1 MSEFVKISG
10 FSELEQAM
18 QQFPIR
24 VEKNIASGMV
34 RAGAVVIQKE
44 ASQRAP
50 VSEGPHLLGT
60 GSRKVWIAPGS
71 LKKGIKVRKAPVRMS
86 KGMVTWWVYIRKS
99 LWYWKFVEFGT
110 QKMTARPFIRPAY
123 ESMKMA
129 AIERMRQYAA
139 ARIEKEAGKR

>member
-18 QQFPIR
+18 QQFAIR
-24 VEKNIASGMV
+24 VEKNIANGMV

-50 VSEGPHLLGT
+50 VSDGPHLLGT
-60 GSRKVWIAPGS
+60 GNRQMWIVPGS
-71 LKKGIKVRKAPVRMS
+71 LKKGVRVRKAPVRMAN
-86 KGMVTWWVYIRKS
+86 GMVTWWVYIRKS

-110 QKMTARPFIRPAY
+110 QKMSARPFIRPAY